1 MGLAGRSWAHSRRS
15 PAISPR
21 EQDNNLLLALAYAG
35 CFLNLFNLIPLSPFD
50 DGRITAVLSP
60 RIWFADA
67 PVLVALF
74 LRHPSPILILILILI
89 LVAILAPPQ
98 LAKAW
103 RYPPQA
109 PENVR
114 YYGVTTE
121 ITVTYGACYL
131 GLLAFLALMTYN
143 LHDMLAS
150 VRRAAG

>member
-1 MGLAGRSWAHSRRS
+1 MGTFASIACCF
-15 PAISPR
+15 AAR

-60 RIWFADA
+60 RIRFADA

-74 LRHPSPILILILILI
+74 LRHPGPILILILI

-121 ITVTYGACYL
+121 TTE
-131 GLLAFLALMTYN
+131 T
-143 LHDMLAS
+143 
-150 VRRAAG
+150 